1 MLGVLAGRDGLD
13 PRQRVEVPATDYLA
27 GLDAGV
33 AGLRIAVVQEGF
45 GIPGLSQPGVDETV
59 RAAIATLRSAGADVA
74 EISLPWHRDG
84 LHVWNVIATDGATAQ
99 MIDGNAYGM
108 NVPGLYDPELIAHYA
123 QGRRERAAEMSESL
137 KLTVLLG
144 RYAID
149 RGDGRHYAMARNLA
163 LELTAAYDAAL
174 ADADVLVMPTLPI
187 VASTIPAPD
196 ADRAEKLARSL
207 EMIAN
212 TAPFDVSGHPAT
224 SVPAGLSDGLP
235 VGLMIV
241 GRHLEDATCLRVAQA
256 YETAVGGFPTPPGA

>member
-1 MLGVLAGRDGLD
+1 
-13 PRQRVEVPATDYLA
+13 
-27 GLDAGV
+27 
-33 AGLRIAVVQEGF
+33 
-45 GIPGLSQPGVDETV
+45 
-59 RAAIATLRSAGADVA
+59 
-74 EISLPWHRDG
+74 
-84 LHVWNVIATDGATAQ
+84 

-256 YETAVGGFPTPPGA
+256 YETAVGGFPTPPGT